1 MRMLN
6 TGKASSACV
15 ARAQADKHAYAT
27 EMKHTIEKEE
37 I

>member
-6 TGKASSACV
+6 TGKGPAV
-15 ARAQADKHAYAT
+15 RAQADKHAYAT